1 MKASLWKLQKD
12 KLKLM
17 YKTSQLIPSRNFY
30 YFFTALCKQ
39 YASSNKSI
47 GNFHYLSTM
56 WVTAQ
61 NINSKACFDSHNVF
75 TCIFWFNKV
84 VNGSGRVVWYRE
96 TKSKALCRM
105 GQLREALE
113 EQQITTQM
121 QWQSLNVT
129 DNKAV
134 VFYKPYIIQQQDIL
148 QVTVQGI

>member
-17 YKTSQLIPSRNFY
+17 YKKSQLIRSRNFY

-39 YASSNKSI
+39 YASSNKSF

-61 NINSKACFDSHNVF
+61 NINSKECFDSHNGISHAF
-75 TCIFWFNKV
+75 
-84 VNGSGRVVWYRE
+84 SGLMKFSTGVDALCDRE